1 MKEWIEKRLTEA
13 LPEAFLFV
21 NHGQSLGMHYTQSA
35 LDRIWNRVR
44 QAAGLG
50 PELRLYDATRHSFAS
65 NLSNSGTDLKKPKD
79 MMGHADI
86 RTTLKYAHGNVE
98 HTRAD
103 LTKLSLKK
111 PAEVVPIRKAEG
123 S

>member
-1 MKEWIEKRLTEA
+1 M
-13 LPEAFLFV
+13 FV
-21 NHGQSLGMHYTQSA
+21 NHGQALGHHYTQSA
-35 LDRIWNRVR
+35 LEKVWKNVR

-50 PELRLYDATRHSFAS
+50 PELPLYDATRHSFAS

-86 RTTLKYAHGNVE
+86 RTMLKYAHGNVE

-103 LTKLSLKK
+103 LAKLTLKK
-111 PAEVVPIRKAEG
+111 PADVVPIRNRVP
-123 S
+123 